1 MFVYVYMIMTIIRC
15 MNEMGYHN
23 FKSLPY
29 VCFRKVVVEVV

>member
-1 MFVYVYMIMTIIRC
+1 MTVIRC

-29 VCFRKVVVEVV
+29 ECFWKVVVVIVVEVV